1 MTAFAAAAEVVRQAM
16 ATRAFPAA
24 SVEVGTR
31 ENITWREAFGT
42 LTYDEGASATTED
55 TIFDLASLTKVIS
68 TATLVMRA
76 VDDGVLRLDDLVSQW
91 IPEWRGADRAQVT
104 LRDLLAHSS
113 GLTAYLPYYRDLT
126 GRADFQPA
134 IATSPLEY
142 APRTRA

>member
-1 MTAFAAAAEVVRQAM
+1 MTAFAAAAEVLRQGM

-42 LTYDEGASATTED
+42 LTYKDGATPAD
-55 TIFDLASLTKVIS
+55 QNTIFDLASLTKVIS
-68 TATLVMRA
+68 TTTLVMRA

-91 IPEWRGADRAQVT
+91 IPEWRSSDRGHVT

-113 GLTAYLPYYRDLT
+113 GLTAYLPYYRDLS
-126 GRADFQPA
+126 GRA
-134 IATSPLEY
+134 
-142 APRTRA
+142 